1 MKRGSTREKRGAV
14 VGVLLFDLLMGACV
28 AGFGALCFIP
38 ELPRWLFILFAV
50 SGALCAAPMAPAL
63 WALKKRFQEIDALE
77 DNQTVTLCKEEN
89 IMVLVNIDYI
99 PGKEFEVLG
108 MAKGTVVQS
117 KNFGKDFIAGMKT
130 LVGGEITGYTEML
143 NEARQIAV
151 KRMVDEA
158 EALGADAVINIRY
171 GSSAVMQGAA
181 EVIAYGTAVRFKEE
195 PVGAVFVPP
204 RFSASKDSRP
214 GLFALTTLAFQ
225 AYNYVRQGRTWPAP
239 GRLRLHILLEYKRSW
254 VVMFGLFG
262 KKEEKSP
269 EERLAGFQNKKDW
282 AGLSKAYYEM
292 GKAAMDRGDL
302 NHAQLWLH
310 RADTIYSADDA
321 TCEKVGDKIMDDCS
335 DRIGALE
342 EEDGL
347 LYNALPAQIEE
358 KAEELNDPQLRIWGM
373 LSIARLANLG
383 VRLARLP
390 GCEVLGELGWAVDM
404 MFKSIQEAP
413 SQEEYQRLMSVCNGL
428 YELNSKPAYY
438 TGEIEVPGKAPF
450 QVFDLNGMMGVEQ
463 ELNSYIDNHLRLLAA
478 LSQGAEP
485 PAAECGVVGCTIL
498 PDYRVRTG
506 AGNLEEDPQIKAEL
520 ERIWSDFAAVR
531 DQIPLEEIKKRI
543 AEYKQLDI
551 LTK

>member
-1 MKRGSTREKRGAV
+1 
-14 VGVLLFDLLMGACV
+14 
-28 AGFGALCFIP
+28 
-38 ELPRWLFILFAV
+38 
-50 SGALCAAPMAPAL
+50 
-63 WALKKRFQEIDALE
+63 
-77 DNQTVTLCKEEN
+77 
-89 IMVLVNIDYI
+89 
-99 PGKEFEVLG
+99 
-108 MAKGTVVQS
+108 
-117 KNFGKDFIAGMKT
+117 
-130 LVGGEITGYTEML
+130 
-143 NEARQIAV
+143 
-151 KRMVDEA
+151 
-158 EALGADAVINIRY
+158 
-171 GSSAVMQGAA
+171 
-181 EVIAYGTAVRFKEE
+181 
-195 PVGAVFVPP
+195 
-204 RFSASKDSRP
+204 
-214 GLFALTTLAFQ
+214 
-225 AYNYVRQGRTWPAP
+225 
-239 GRLRLHILLEYKRSW
+239 
-254 VVMFGLFG
+254 MFGLFG

-428 YELNSKPAYY
+428 YELNSKPA
-438 TGEIEVPGKAPF
+438 
-450 QVFDLNGMMGVEQ
+450 
-463 ELNSYIDNHLRLLAA
+463 
-478 LSQGAEP
+478 
-485 PAAECGVVGCTIL
+485 
-498 PDYRVRTG
+498 
-506 AGNLEEDPQIKAEL
+506 
-520 ERIWSDFAAVR
+520 
-531 DQIPLEEIKKRI
+531 
-543 AEYKQLDI
+543 
-551 LTK
+551 